1 MLGLIYKDILILKK
15 DILQIL
21 IIVALFGL
29 VLLYPWA
36 DSGQFVNF
44 QIASAVVTP
53 KTMSYTIMPIFIYF
67 IMFVIISVLQSD
79 IFEHD
84 EREEWINY
92 VVASP
97 LTIKGQVV
105 SKYIISFGMSLV
117 VVFYGVICD
126 VLCML
131 VTGEKGSAWKIY
143 VTYFLVQT
151 ILRAIELPFII
162 RFGHKHGKNYKILIT
177 VSIMYLGG
185 VYALFGKLPSIGY
198 SNILGEII
206 NFLSDSKA
214 MEEGF
219 VKFFVG
225 LIITAFFAY
234 IISCKI
240 SQRVA
245 KKQLP

>member
-1 MLGLIYKDILILKK
+1 MFGLIYKDMLILKK
-15 DILQIL
+15 DIMQIL
-21 IIVALFGL
+21 IIVALFGI

-36 DSGQFVNF
+36 DSGNFVDF
-44 QIASAVVTP
+44 QIASAVITP

-67 IMFVIISVLQSD
+67 IMYVIMSVLQSD

-84 EREEWINY
+84 EREEWMNY

-105 SKYIISFGMSLV
+105 TKYIISFGMSLV
-117 VVFYGVICD
+117 VVLYGVICD

-143 VTYFLVQT
+143 MTYFLIQT
-151 ILRAIELPFII
+151 ILRAIEIPFII
-162 RFGHKHGKNYKILIT
+162 RFGHKHGKNYKILIMI
-177 VSIMYLGG
+177 SIMYLGG
-185 VYALFGKLPSIGY
+185 VYALFGKLPNIEY

-206 NFLSDSKA
+206 NFLSDGKA

-225 LIITAFFAY
+225 LIITAFITY
-234 IISCKI
+234 ILSCRIST
-240 SQRVA
+240 RVA
-245 KKQLP
+245 KNQLP

>member
-21 IIVALFGL
+21 TIVALFGL
-29 VLLYPWA
+29 MLLYPWA
-36 DSGQFVNF
+36 DSGKFVNF
-44 QIASAVVTP
+44 QIASAVITP
-53 KTMSYTIMPIFIYF
+53 KTMSYTIMPMFIYLV
-67 IMFVIISVLQSD
+67 MFVIMSVLQSS

-84 EREEWINY
+84 EREEWVNY

-105 SKYIISFGMSLV
+105 SKYIISLGMSLV
-117 VVFYGVICD
+117 VVIYGVIYD
-126 VLCML
+126 MLCIL

-143 VTYFLVQT
+143 VTYFLIQT

-162 RFGHKHGKNYKILIT
+162 RFGHKHGKNYKILIM

-185 VYALFGKLPSIGY
+185 VYALFGKLPNIEY
-198 SNILGEII
+198 SNALGEII
-206 NFLSDSKA
+206 NFLSDGKT
-214 MEEGF
+214 MEEVF

-225 LIITAFFAY
+225 LVIMAFSAY
-234 IISCKI
+234 VLSYKI
-240 SQRVA
+240 SIRVA
-245 KKQLP
+245 KNQLP